1 MNNQTISEYQED
13 EIDLKQLFRSLA
25 DRKWFIFGFTSF
37 ITVLAVAYA
46 VSIPPTYKAN
56 ISFLS
61 PNQSSVL
68 QLNKTKLSSET
79 SETIYR
85 QFLNNLISSK
95 SQNETFVKNNY
106 LNRLNFNNELIADI
120 NRYIGSFTQSIQI
133 ESVVKSKKEVVV
145 SSYEKPIVVT
155 MEGNNPEIISD
166 FLNDLS
172 VTANKKTIDEF
183 LAIIKQK
190 INIRLDEISEQR
202 ELLLTSA
209 KNNRLSKI
217 ERMKIED
224 SQKINEINDQIDR
237 LRIKSRK
244 DRLEKIK
251 RIENDDQLKIAK
263 LNDQIEL
270 LRVKTKNNRLDNISR
285 IENDDQLKIA
295 KLNDQIELLRVKA
308 EKDRLNKIQ
317 RLTDAILIAGE
328 LGIID
333 NNFKKVDS
341 SRGSDSSIIIEI
353 DKGSQKFP
361 EWYLYGKKALSKEVS
376 ILKNRI
382 NDDPYIK
389 ELVGLQ
395 NQIETISNNKD
406 LLNLKN
412 RINDDPYI
420 KELVG
425 LQNQIEVI
433 SNDKDLLDLK
443 NRTNDDPY
451 IKELVGLQNQIEVI
465 SNDKDLLDLKNRTND
480 DPYVPEI
487 ITLQNELIL
496 IKSNQTL
503 QTLESR
509 KDDSPFIAEIN
520 KLDIESIKLKSFK
533 PSSLGVNAMQINQPS
548 YPLKSS
554 IKPKRRLI
562 VSVALIAGFILS
574 ILLVFIMNAFRSEK
588 E

>member
-68 QLNKTKLSSET
+68 QLNKTKLSSETSET

-382 NDDPYIK
+382 NGDPYIK

-412 RINDDPYI
+412 RI
-420 KELVG
+420 
-425 LQNQIEVI
+425 
-433 SNDKDLLDLK
+433 
-443 NRTNDDPY
+443 NDDPY

>member
-120 NRYIGSFTQSIQI
+120 NGYIGSFTQSIQI

-451 IKELVGLQNQIEVI
+451 
-465 SNDKDLLDLKNRTND
+465 
-480 DPYVPEI
+480 VPEI

>member
-68 QLNKTKLSSET
+68 QLNKTKLSSETSET

-451 IKELVGLQNQIEVI
+451 
-465 SNDKDLLDLKNRTND
+465 
-480 DPYVPEI
+480 VPEI

>member
-13 EIDLKQLFRSLA
+13 EIDFKQLFRSLA

-120 NRYIGSFTQSIQI
+120 NGYIGSFTQSIQI
-133 ESVVKSKKEVVV
+133 ESVVKSKKKVVV

-251 RIENDDQLKIAK
+251 RIENDDQLKI
-263 LNDQIEL
+263 
-270 LRVKTKNNRLDNISR
+270 T
-285 IENDDQLKIA
+285 

-395 NQIETISNNKD
+395 NQIETISNDKD
-406 LLNLKN
+406 LLN
-412 RINDDPYI
+412 
-420 KELVG
+420 
-425 LQNQIEVI
+425 
-433 SNDKDLLDLK
+433 
-443 NRTNDDPY
+443 
-451 IKELVGLQNQIEVI
+451 
-465 SNDKDLLDLKNRTND
+465 LKNRTND

>member
-1 MNNQTISEYQED
+1 MASEQNYYQED

-25 DRKWFIFGFTSF
+25 DRKWFIFGFTGF
-37 ITVLAVAYA
+37 ITALAIAYA
-46 VSIPPTYKAN
+46 LSIPPTYKAN

-120 NRYIGSFTQSIQI
+120 NGYIGSFTQSIQI

-451 IKELVGLQNQIEVI
+451 
-465 SNDKDLLDLKNRTND
+465 
-480 DPYVPEI
+480 VPEI

>member
-1 MNNQTISEYQED
+1 
-13 EIDLKQLFRSLA
+13 
-25 DRKWFIFGFTSF
+25 
-37 ITVLAVAYA
+37 
-46 VSIPPTYKAN
+46 
-56 ISFLS
+56 
-61 PNQSSVL
+61 
-68 QLNKTKLSSET
+68 
-79 SETIYR
+79 
-85 QFLNNLISSK
+85 
-95 SQNETFVKNNY
+95 
-106 LNRLNFNNELIADI
+106 
-120 NRYIGSFTQSIQI
+120 
-133 ESVVKSKKEVVV
+133 
-145 SSYEKPIVVT
+145 
-155 MEGNNPEIISD
+155 
-166 FLNDLS
+166 
-172 VTANKKTIDEF
+172 
-183 LAIIKQK
+183 
-190 INIRLDEISEQR
+190 
-202 ELLLTSA
+202 
-209 KNNRLSKI
+209 
-217 ERMKIED
+217 
-224 SQKINEINDQIDR
+224 
-237 LRIKSRK
+237 
-244 DRLEKIK
+244 
-251 RIENDDQLKIAK
+251 
-263 LNDQIEL
+263 L

-451 IKELVGLQNQIEVI
+451 
-465 SNDKDLLDLKNRTND
+465 
-480 DPYVPEI
+480 VPEI

>member
-1 MNNQTISEYQED
+1 MTPEQNPYQED

-68 QLNKTKLSSET
+68 QLNKTKLSSETSET

-451 IKELVGLQNQIEVI
+451 
-465 SNDKDLLDLKNRTND
+465 
-480 DPYVPEI
+480 VPEI

>member
-79 SETIYR
+79 SETSETIYR

-120 NRYIGSFTQSIQI
+120 NGYIGSFTQSIQI
-133 ESVVKSKKEVVV
+133 ESVVKSKKKVVV

-308 EKDRLNKIQ
+308 EKDRLNRIQ

-376 ILKNRI
+376 ILKNRT

-395 NQIETISNNKD
+395 NQIETISNDKD
-406 LLNLKN
+406 LLN
-412 RINDDPYI
+412 
-420 KELVG
+420 
-425 LQNQIEVI
+425 
-433 SNDKDLLDLK
+433 
-443 NRTNDDPY
+443 
-451 IKELVGLQNQIEVI
+451 
-465 SNDKDLLDLKNRTND
+465 LKNRTND